1 MNIFYYFLYIM
12 IQNLGALLRAKK
24 KKKKKFESLIIDFV
38 INYEKSCIM
47 QCSF

>member
-1 MNIFYYFLYIM
+1 M

-24 KKKKKFESLIIDFV
+24 TKKKKKIFESLIIDFV
-38 INYEKSCIM
+38 INYEKSCIT